1 MEHDWMVREI
11 EGLRDYARLNGLTAL
26 AEALD
31 QARLLAQVEIATR
44 LAHSAPP
51 AGAR

>member
-1 MEHDWMVREI
+1 MEHDWIVREI
-11 EGLRDYARLNGLTAL
+11 EGLRDYARLNGLAAL

-31 QARLLAQVEIATR
+31 QARMLAQIEIALR
-44 LAHSAPP
+44 LATAAPP